1 MTTSPRLYFCIW
13 TGFPSGGDVY
23 YLRMIRLVVGELLFL
38 LSIEANSFDCVG
50 SARSFLFVCALR
62 HVVAWS
68 FVRALRR
75 TWECSL
81 VFSKL
86 LKGHVLCDSI
96 ALLFDASFKTG
107 RFIFSFWMQF
117 FCGWIFL
124 DVLNSL
130 LFNEITA
137 VSLKQSNGYFSLV
150 RRKKNSADFFCIFLM
165 TECLASIVSAWR
177 STWSK

>member
-1 MTTSPRLYFCIW
+1 MELCPCVTTN
-13 TGFPSGGDVY
+13 
-23 YLRMIRLVVGELLFL
+23 VGMLF
-38 LSIEANSFDCVG
+38 
-50 SARSFLFVCALR
+50 
-62 HVVAWS
+62 
-68 FVRALRR
+68 
-75 TWECSL
+75 

-124 DVLNSL
+124 VVLNSL
-130 LFNEITA
+130 LFNVITA
-137 VSLKQSNGYFSLV
+137 VSLKQSNDYFSLV

-165 TECLASIVSAWR
+165 TECLAFIVYV
-177 STWSK
+177 